1 MDKVKETLAKA
12 GNFLKIKISSLS
24 KKTIILISAGVAV
37 LLVSAIVLAA
47 IMSQVHYAVLF
58 KDASAAEATEI
69 VTYARETLGVQDIK
83 INANGDILVPE
94 DKVEEMRVSMSIAGF
109 PKSTFNYETW
119 SSGITMFSTD
129 KEMRELQK
137 QQIQDN
143 LRATLRTFTHV
154 DDALVMLGIPEERS
168 YVIDEYKEEPTASV
182 ALTLREELTSEQI
195 DGMYNLVANS
205 VPGLNRE
212 NITITN
218 QDGVQ
223 LSPEMTTNTAKEEEE
238 KLQIYYKRLNYRNR
252 LKEEYEDAIKT
263 AMLNTFD
270 GINVAVG
277 LNLNF
282 DSMVT
287 EEIEY
292 SGANQDILYDDEGNI
307 IGTKQSGIIENEKIK
322 NGAGGVAAE
331 GGLVGTV
338 VDSDISPDYPT
349 LEVGENGE
357 FYYEYTREIN
367 NLVNQTK
374 RQIEKDGYS
383 IGTLSAAVVVKSNN
397 DLTADEE
404 LRWRNTIANA
414 IGADVE
420 NVSIKTTPFIET
432 TNPIIDGAAL
442 NIGSVSSQSM
452 VMIAIIIILG
462 IVLIVL
468 LILALNAPGSR
479 KKRRTA
485 AHLVSVPIPATEAG
499 EGYGYG
505 EEGGGEMLNPG
516 RMDETE
522 FELTSLSEEQPETRD
537 EALKREIRDFSKN
550 NPEIVAQLIRSWM
563 RGED

>member
-1 MDKVKETLAKA
+1 MDKVKETLAKI
-12 GNFLKIKISSLS
+12 GNFLKSKFSSLS
-24 KKTIILISAGVAV
+24 KKTIILISAGLAV
-37 LLVSAIVLAA
+37 ILVSAIVLAA

-58 KDASAAEATEI
+58 KDASASEATEI

-83 INANGDILVPE
+83 INASGDILVPE
-94 DKVEEMRVSMSIAGF
+94 DKVEEMRVSMSMAGF
-109 PKSTFNYETW
+109 PKSTFNYDIW
-119 SSGITMFSTD
+119 NNGVTMFSTD
-129 KEMRELQK
+129 TTTRETQK
-137 QQIQDN
+137 QQLQN
-143 LRATLRTFTHV
+143 HLMATLRTFTNV
-154 DDALVMLGIPEERS
+154 SDALVILGIPEERR
-168 YVIDEYKEEPTASV
+168 YVLDEYKEEPTASV
-182 ALTLREELTSEQI
+182 ALTLRDDLLPEQI

-205 VPGLNRE
+205 VPGLLRE
-212 NITITN
+212 NITITDQN
-218 QDGVQ
+218 GIQ

-238 KLQIYYKRLNYRNR
+238 KLQIYYKRLSYRDK

-263 AMLNTFD
+263 VMLNTFD
-270 GINVAVG
+270 GINVSVG
-277 LNLNF
+277 LTLDF

-292 SGANQDILYDDEGNI
+292 TGSNQDLIYDDEGNV
-307 IGTKQSGIIENEKIK
+307 IGTKQSGIIDREQIK
-322 NGAGGVAAE
+322 NAAGGVAKE
-331 GGLVGTV
+331 GGMVGTP

-357 FYYEYTREIN
+357 FYYEYTRDIN
-367 NLVNQTK
+367 HLVNQRK

-383 IGTLSAAVVVKSNN
+383 IGSLSAAVVVRSNN
-397 DLTADEE
+397 SLTADEE
-404 LRWRNTIANA
+404 TRWRNTIANA
-414 IGADVE
+414 IAANVE
-420 NVSIKTTPFIET
+420 NVSIMTTPFIET

-479 KKRRTA
+479 KKRRSA
-485 AHLVSVPIPATEAG
+485 AHLVSTPIPATEAG

-516 RMDETE
+516 RMEETE

>member
-1 MDKVKETLAKA
+1 
-12 GNFLKIKISSLS
+12 
-24 KKTIILISAGVAV
+24 
-37 LLVSAIVLAA
+37 
-47 IMSQVHYAVLF
+47 
-58 KDASAAEATEI
+58 
-69 VTYARETLGVQDIK
+69 
-83 INANGDILVPE
+83 
-94 DKVEEMRVSMSIAGF
+94 MRVSMSIAGF

-485 AHLVSVPIPATEAG
+485 AHLVSAPIPATEAG